1 MIHGSLIV
9 PLLPRSRS
17 LTLSWLCS
25 LTSAAPSAPARLVR
39 PRFVYCIFIVIHI
52 TGLPSPPYVI
62 HPLSPSLSSSLSS
75 LSSLFPLLSSP
86 SHSPF
91 LTTASGLSSSFCDS
105 CHCTSPTTLCDSS
118 SLPLSLFS
126 FSFLS
131 FLFFSFLILPS
142 HCPSL
147 LLVHLFGDSHAI
159 VPILP
164 LQSSL

>member
-1 MIHGSLIV
+1 MASF
-9 PLLPRSRS
+9 LPRMDEFAQQRQPH
-17 LTLSWLCS
+17 LRLRRREGL
-25 LTSAAPSAPARLVR
+25 PPPPRLVR
-39 PRFVYCIFIVIHI
+39 PRFVFCNFFVIHV

-75 LSSLFPLLSSP
+75 LSSLFPLLSLLP

-91 LTTASGLSSSFCDS
+91 LTTASGLSSSLCDS
-105 CHCTSPTTLCDSS
+105 CLCTSPTTLCDSS

-131 FLFFSFLILPS
+131 FLFFSYLILPS